1 MGGVNL
7 SCDLEI
13 YFDEKY
19 IFPYKY
25 LDYITQDNDISV
37 YNNFAIY
44 LIMSTAKLKITS
56 AVYNADEI
64 CITYRNE
71 KTGKIYTIINKI
83 FPIQIPSNYI
93 SININK
99 SKYSVI
105 IKLTENSYDFLVDNK
120 IEPQIAKLLIS
131 KGLKIDIYAL
141 IMRNDNVFL
150 NEFSLLYIGQSRNL
164 IRRLTSHK
172 TIQKIV
178 RDCTLEYEESE
189 IFIMLMHPKAKR
201 IDSFEIP
208 KLSLQGHIG
217 QSSTNDGND
226 LIENID
232 SSEILDAAEIMLIQ
246 AFRPKYNIMHK
257 NANPSKKQKKYT
269 KFYDANIK
277 NICVSFDLEFE
288 CDTINLRTETLD
300 TQNCFGLMLK
310 CQLTELSN
318 NDEVDIE
325 IDYIGN
331 GKL

>member
-1 MGGVNL
+1 M

-25 LDYITQDNDISV
+25 LDYITEDSDTSV
-37 YNNFAIY
+37 YNSFAIY
-44 LIMSTAKLKITS
+44 LVMSTAKLKITN
-56 AVYNADEI
+56 AVFNADEI

-71 KTGKIYTIINKI
+71 KTGNINTIINKI
-83 FPIQIPSNYI
+83 FPIQIPSKYI

-99 SKYSVI
+99 SKCSVTI
-105 IKLTENSYDFLVDNK
+105 RLSENSYDFLINNK
-120 IEPQIAKLLIS
+120 IEDQKAKLLIS

-141 IMRNDNVFL
+141 IMRNDDVFL

-164 IRRLTSHK
+164 IKRLTSHK

-189 IFIMLMHPKAKR
+189 IFIMIMHPKAKR
-201 IDSFEIP
+201 IDSFEIS
-208 KLSLQGHIG
+208 KLSLQGLIG
-217 QSSTNDGND
+217 QSSADDGND

-232 SSEILDAAEIMLIQ
+232 STEILDAAEIMLIQ

-257 NANPSKKQKKYT
+257 NASPSKKQKKYT

-277 NICVSFDLEFE
+277 NVCVSLDLEFE
-288 CDTINLRTETLD
+288 YDTINLRTETLD

-331 GKL
+331 SIL